1 MWRGCRRE
9 QAREI
14 SAAESK
20 PSFAKMGNDGEP
32 SMGDEGGED
41 MYCFRC
47 RDKENDIVTGEQR
60 PIPPPCVS
68 LSPPLASPTCPHIS
82 LVTYLP
88 TYLLRQ
94 LDASPSTADVW
105 AHVDVAWDEFAAKL
119 ARTFGRPV
127 SLVYRREGETAE
139 RKVQTE
145 EDFEDLCEYLDD
157 TQVKFHAHPAAS
169 PNIHRS
175 RSLLPS
181 LPPPR
186 FQTNLYLHLS
196 SLISHHGRNKTVLLN
211 SHGTAHLS
219 GQREA
224 GWHVTP
230 HWPNRRSTRFTPRFG
245 APPGVHAA
253 PEGPTTV
260 ETSTTTMSRP
270 TLPQC
275 MLLPPAPRFRQG
287 AGPAAE
293 V

>member
-1 MWRGCRRE
+1 
-9 QAREI
+9 
-14 SAAESK
+14 
-20 PSFAKMGNDGEP
+20 MGNDGEP

-68 LSPPLASPTCPHIS
+68 LSRLSTPGITECPHIS

-127 SLVYRREGETAE
+127 SLVYRREGEAAE

-181 LPPPR
+181 LPPPP
-186 FQTNLYLHLS
+186 FQTKPFLPASLSLS
-196 SLISHHGRNKTVLLN
+196 SWPQPQ
-211 SHGTAHLS
+211 LS
-219 GQREA
+219 
-224 GWHVTP
+224 
-230 HWPNRRSTRFTPRFG
+230 F
-245 APPGVHAA
+245 
-253 PEGPTTV
+253 
-260 ETSTTTMSRP
+260 
-270 TLPQC
+270 
-275 MLLPPAPRFRQG
+275 
-287 AGPAAE
+287 
-293 V
+293 